1 MNPKFSLIGLGN
13 ILMRDEG
20 IGVHAVE
27 ALRKKYDFPDRIRL
41 LDGGTMGL
49 DLLPYIEGMEG
60 ILFIDAL
67 DLEKEPGTM
76 AVLEEDEIP
85 SILQPA
91 FSFHQVG
98 LSDLLFAAE
107 FMGMKPSKIALIGI
121 QPEKIETGLTLSET
135 LNENFGKL
143 LETILEKLR
152 EWGVEFREKTIRE
165 PADVH
170 RHSL

>member
-13 ILMRDEG
+13 ILLRDEG

-41 LDGGTMGL
+41 VDGGTMGL

-67 DLEKEPGTM
+67 DLGKEPGTI
-76 AVLEEDEIP
+76 AVLEEGEIP
-85 SILQPA
+85 SIL
-91 FSFHQVG
+91 
-98 LSDLLFAAE
+98 
-107 FMGMKPSKIALIGI
+107 GMKPSKIALIGI

-143 LETILEKLR
+143 LETILEKLQ